1 MGQGDVIEKAL
12 LVLSIVGLVGMMIGF
27 IWMSAHRMVADRR
40 PTRPMLVTAFAC
52 AVVGWGAML
61 IRLFLF

>member
-1 MGQGDVIEKAL
+1 MGQGDAIEKAL

-27 IWMSAHRMVADRR
+27 IWMSAHGMVGNRR